1 MDYAISVTTFTYI
14 FAWFDYKVYMSS
26 LFIKIKTYTYLVV
39 TWQAGITD
47 QMQTGP
53 GLRDG
58 TTKCEAIVSGASS
71 SLILLDVEGAELIG
85 TANLFHR

>member
-1 MDYAISVTTFTYI
+1 MDYALSVPTFTYI

-26 LFIKIKTYTYLVV
+26 LFIKIKTYIVV

-58 TTKCEAIVSGASS
+58 TAKCEARVSGASS
-71 SLILLDVEGAELIG
+71 SLILLDVEAAKLIG

>member
-39 TWQAGITD
+39 TWKAGITD
-47 QMQTGP
+47 QMQTGL

-58 TTKCEAIVSGASS
+58 TTKCESRVSGASS